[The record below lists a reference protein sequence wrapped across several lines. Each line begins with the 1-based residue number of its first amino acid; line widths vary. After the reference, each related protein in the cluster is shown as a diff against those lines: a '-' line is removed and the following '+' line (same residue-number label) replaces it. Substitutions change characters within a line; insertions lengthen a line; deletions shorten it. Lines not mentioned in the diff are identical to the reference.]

1 MGYTHYWKQYR
12 SFDDREWSEITKFV
26 GRLCR
31 SKEGKAILGTS
42 GQEDKLLI
50 DTLEIIFNGKRKFNQ
65 DCETFLLSKIKPLP
79 KWENNHEQK
88 GNFSFQFCKT
98 RGLPYD
104 KFVTAVLII
113 ANNIAPKA
121 LVITSD
127 GCTEDWRDGLD
138 MAHQFMIGL
147 SLPTSLE
154 TKSNYKTA

>member
-12 SFDDREWSEITKFV
+12 NFDDREWSEITKFV

-31 SKEGKAILGTS
+31 SKEGKTILGTT

-50 DTLEIIFNGKRKFNQ
+50 DDSEIIFNGKRKFNK

-79 KWENNHEQK
+79 REEYEKKN
-88 GNFSFQFCKT
+88 GYSFQFCKT
-98 RGLPYD
+98 NEMPYD
-104 KFVTAVLII
+104 KFVTAALII

-127 GCTEDWRDGLD
+127 GFREDWRDGLD
-138 MAHQFMIGL
+138 LAHQYMIGL
-147 SLPTSLE
+147 SLPNSLK
-154 TKSNYKTA
+154 TKSDYKIA